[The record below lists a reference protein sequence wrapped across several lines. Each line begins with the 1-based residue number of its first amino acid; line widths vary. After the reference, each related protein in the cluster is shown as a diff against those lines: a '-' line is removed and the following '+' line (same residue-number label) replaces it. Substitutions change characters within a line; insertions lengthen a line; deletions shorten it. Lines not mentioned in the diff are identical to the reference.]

1 MKKYRVLA
9 IILAAM
15 MIVAMFAG
23 CSNDTA
29 KKDDAS
35 SSSSSSS
42 SASTDKKEDKKEEAP
57 DSSSEEKTV
66 IKYSSKSQYQTEPC
80 DWTDTQIWQWVQD
93 QANVEI
99 QYQYLD
105 GDKYNLMLASG
116 DMGDIVWGNGVTD
129 KIADIV
135 DSKLAYDMLPLLDE
149 KIPSM
154 REEVYAAAI
163 EILVN
168 TACKG
173 EGLYF
178 LPESVGVELPDGA
191 PYVGRGYNVRWD
203 WYKEIGAPEI
213 NNDDDYVAALEA
225 MVAAHPTNEN
235 GEKVYGIG
243 LSDSFAN
250 WGYHS
255 VFTTAMANP
264 WTFSGYLFQQSVKNP
279 DTLIDGYRDTENSAY
294 WKSLKFY
301 NAMWNKGLLDPDSF
315 TQTADE
321 YKTKQVAGRYAATA
335 HYAEAALYNEMR
347 KADPET
353 LAGIIAI
360 PSEGQFWFAN
370 NANPSGYFPSYAIFV
385 AHNTENIDAVCRFL
399 NVVYSLDFQRTL
411 KIGFEGDTWN
421 YVDGVPT
428 LTDEYQQMI
437 ANGDQKIKEI
447 GIGVTCGWPT
457 LQNSEYHTDGYL
469 LNPTAG
475 NAESMVAQL
484 SPLQAD
490 MAAHY
495 GVSLPSEASK
505 KLFEEGKIPD
515 LSKVG
520 TELIGGSMTPMT
532 QDVKR
537 ILENCNDAL
546 YKRVYDLVTAATEAD
561 FAAIQ
566 AEVLAEFEAANIAE
580 AWDFAITEFEKA
592 YEITSPILAEYNEM
606 QAEKK
611 LTTASK

>member
-29 KKDDAS
+29 KTDDSASSSTDS

-42 SASTDKKEDKKEEAP
+42 TTP
-57 DSSSEEKTV
+57 DASSEEKTV
-66 IKYSSKSQYQTEPC
+66 IKYSSKSQYQTEPVA
-80 DWTDTQIWQWVQD
+80 WTDTQIWQWVQD

-116 DMGDIVWGNGVTD
+116 DMGDIVWGSGVTD

-135 DSKLAYDMLPLLDE
+135 DSKLAYDMLPLIDE
-149 KIPSM
+149 KIPNLGN
-154 REEVYAAAI
+154 EVYAAAI
-163 EILVN
+163 DILVN

-178 LPESVGVELPDGA
+178 LPEDVGVELPDGT

-225 MVAAHPTNEN
+225 MVAAHPETET
-235 GEKVYGIG
+235 GDKVYGIG
-243 LSDSFAN
+243 LPDSFAN

-255 VFTTAMANP
+255 VFTTAMTNP
-264 WTFSGYLFQQSVKNP
+264 WTFSGYLFQQSIANP
-279 DTLIDGYRDTENSAY
+279 DTIIDGYRDVENSAY
-294 WKSLKFY
+294 WRSLKFY
-301 NAMWNKGLLDPDSF
+301 NTMWNKGLLDPDSF
-315 TQTADE
+315 TQTSDE

-335 HYAEAALYNEMR
+335 HWAETNLYNEMR
-347 KADPET
+347 KTDPDT
-353 LAGIIAI
+353 LAGHIAI

-370 NANPSGYFPSYAIFV
+370 NSNPSGYFPSYAIFV
-385 AHNTENIDAVCRFL
+385 AHNTKEIDAVCRFL
-399 NVVYSLDFQRTL
+399 DVVYSLDFQRIL
-411 KIGFEGDTWN
+411 KIGFEGETWN

-428 LTDEYQQMI
+428 LTEEYEQMI
-437 ANGDQKIKEI
+437 ANGDEKIKEI
-447 GIGVTCGWPT
+447 GIKVWAGWIT
-457 LQNSEYHTDGYL
+457 LQGSEYHSDGYL
-469 LNPTAG
+469 LDPTA
-475 NAESMVAQL
+475 ADVESMKAQL
-484 SPLQAD
+484 TPLQAD

-495 GVSLPSEASK
+495 GVDLPSEASK

-515 LSKVG
+515 LSQVG

-546 YKRVYDLVTAATEAD
+546 YKRVYDLVTAPTEAD

-566 AEVLAEFEAANIAE
+566 AEVLEEFEAANIAE
-580 AWDFAITEFEKA
+580 AWDFAKTEFEKA